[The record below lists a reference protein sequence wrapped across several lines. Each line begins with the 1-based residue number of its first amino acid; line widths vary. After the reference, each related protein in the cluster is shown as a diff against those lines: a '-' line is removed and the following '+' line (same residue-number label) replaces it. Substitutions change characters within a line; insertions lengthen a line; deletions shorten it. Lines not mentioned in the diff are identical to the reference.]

1 MDPEPTALIDMVLGS
16 WTCFI
21 WEGTQRLM
29 GLHRRSRPPSMDGLS
44 VPTGFA
50 RIWRA
55 AGEKMVGSIHLPPPP
70 KDARIQSLSAPC
82 QEDIKGLKPLDWGNL
97 QPSSR
102 ATLNCAPFLPLGQDC
117 APAPKIPPRWA
128 SWVHSSVKNSS
139 PEPTVETCVHCV
151 SSSLPWHRS
160 CLSWLPVLLLSLLLC
175 SVHASN
181 VSFPSETS
189 SVFLEFHSP
198 LLGGLWHC
206 RRSGDTPAAPAQN
219 CCWSAAPT
227 PS

>member
-1 MDPEPTALIDMVLGS
+1 
-16 WTCFI
+16 
-21 WEGTQRLM
+21 M

-70 KDARIQSLSAPC
+70 KDTRIQSLSALC
-82 QEDIKGLKPLDWGNL
+82 REDIKGLKPLDWGNL

-139 PEPTVETCVHCV
+139 PEPTVETWIHCV
-151 SSSLPWHRS
+151 SFCHFHDTG
-160 CLSWLPVLLLSLLLC
+160 PVSADCLC
-175 SVHASN
+175 SFSLCSCALFMHPMLAFQVRQ
-181 VSFPSETS
+181 VLSFWS
-189 SVFLEFHSP
+189 SIP
-198 LLGGLWHC
+198 LC
-206 RRSGDTPAAPAQN
+206 
-219 CCWSAAPT
+219 
-227 PS
+227 